1 LTALSSQFASG
12 SSRGTAFAVL
22 AFESKRQQ
30 DIHTMHI
37 VNSWSGLLLLTE
49 ATLWTRIAVQG
60 WELALA
66 SIAVEWCA
74 KFFRGRFASS
84 AMKILNRGKIV
95 E

>member
-1 LTALSSQFASG
+1 
-12 SSRGTAFAVL
+12 
-22 AFESKRQQ
+22 
-30 DIHTMHI
+30 MHI

-74 KFFRGRFASS
+74 KFFRDVLPR
-84 AMKILNRGKIV
+84 KR
-95 E
+95 